1 MSIFKESFKRFVKTQ
16 LAIREAINTI
26 GNNINTDRFKSNVK
40 KIKIDDNNVRE
51 ITLDPGSFYQQ
62 AQRTCI
68 IRMSSGANINSNN
81 FYLNSFF

>member
-51 ITLDPGSFYQQ
+51 
-62 AQRTCI
+62 
-68 IRMSSGANINSNN
+68 
-81 FYLNSFF
+81 